1 MNISHRH
8 ISVYSTLSMIYK
20 MYNTE
25 IKTVLLTSAQLARDI
40 RHKVTQTL
48 LDNIQKQYFKTYK
61 NKNTSVL
68 YVQKVSTRLF

>member
-20 MYNTE
+20 LYNTE

-40 RHKVTQTL
+40 CHKVTQTL